1 MTLKEKINI
10 DLKEAMKVR
19 NETVVDTLR
28 SIRSEIIK
36 FDKSGLN
43 REMTEE
49 DEIKILNQ
57 QVKMRKEAI
66 EMFEKAGRT
75 DLVERER
82 AQLDVIQKY
91 LPEQISEDEAAKII
105 DGIISGINDVSEINF
120 GRVMSAVMKEL
131 KGKIDGKVIQEI
143 VRKKLTK

>member
-1 MTLKEKINI
+1 MTLREKINI
-10 DLKEAMKVR
+10 GLKEAMKVR
-19 NETVVDTLR
+19 NETAVDTLR
-28 SIRSEIIK
+28 AIRSEIIK

-49 DEIKILNQ
+49 DEIRILNQ

-82 AQLDVIQKY
+82 AQLNVIQKY
-91 LPEQISEDEAAKII
+91 LPEQISKDEAEKII
-105 DGIISGINDVSEINF
+105 DGIISGIKNVSEKDF
-120 GRVMSAVMKEL
+120 GRVMGVVMKEL